1 MQSTNESADYG
12 ILIDSILA
20 NVGSVEPL
28 MDLVPG
34 EDYIDTLSIAGSLSE
49 VDGSLPLGVVV
60 PGTFNLSINNV
71 ELNDLGN
78 GIIEGVY
85 NGDTLRAILNYGD
98 GVLTIS
104 SEYTSL
110 FTEGI
115 ISAQYSYNPLILE
128 SVNNNTFTG
137 KLIPETVYSLSST
150 SILNEEVTANNHGF
164 IFMVTNPSLSI
175 DSVYWNLGT
184 NVADVFKF
192 NLRSQS
198 LEPYDYYIT
207 FYDKSDS
214 LLADTSAI
222 GFFQYNNNGDD
233 SFFTQR
239 TPISIYNMTL
249 DQKVWSYNIRRAQ
262 EKNYLWWILDE
273 DNGANTKNAF
283 RILTEQAQNNK
294 SLNPT
299 SFEVTFL
306 PFDENIVGGEAL
318 SYPDGPNAE
327 TPDTLFMKTS
337 RPLTINDKF
346 TFFTVN
352 MLDTVNR
359 ASLSDIKVVPNPYI
373 VRALWDQSRFNQHID
388 FRHLP
393 ASCTI
398 RIFNVAGEWITT
410 LVKDGI
416 VGNNEVYDEEG
427 SLSWDLRNYEGL
439 KVASGLYL
447 YRCKVFA
454 D

>member
-1 MQSTNESADYG
+1 
-12 ILIDSILA
+12 
-20 NVGSVEPL
+20 
-28 MDLVPG
+28 
-34 EDYIDTLSIAGSLSE
+34 
-49 VDGSLPLGVVV
+49 
-60 PGTFNLSINNV
+60 
-71 ELNDLGN
+71 
-78 GIIEGVY
+78 
-85 NGDTLRAILNYGD
+85 
-98 GVLTIS
+98 
-104 SEYTSL
+104 
-110 FTEGI
+110 
-115 ISAQYSYNPLILE
+115 
-128 SVNNNTFTG
+128 
-137 KLIPETVYSLSST
+137 
-150 SILNEEVTANNHGF
+150 
-164 IFMVTNPSLSI
+164 MVTNPSLSI

-184 NVADVFKF
+184 NVAEIFKF
-192 NLRSQS
+192 DLRSQS

-207 FYDKSDS
+207 FYDNSDS
-214 LLADTSAI
+214 LISDTSAV
-222 GFFQYNNNGDD
+222 GFFRYNNNGDD

-239 TPISIYNMTL
+239 TPISVYNMTL

-262 EKNYLWWILDE
+262 EKKYLWWVLDE

-283 RILTEQAQNNK
+283 RILTEQAQKNTA
-294 SLNPT
+294 LNPT

-318 SYPDGPNAE
+318 SYPDGPNTE

-337 RPLTINDKF
+337 RPLTVNDKF
-346 TFFTVN
+346 TFYTVN
-352 MLDTVNR
+352 MLDTISR
-359 ASLSDIKVVPNPYI
+359 ASLSDVKVVPNPYI
-373 VRALWDQSRFNQHID
+373 VRALWDQNRFNQHID

-447 YRCKVFA
+447 YQLEGELLGKTVYKEGKIA
-454 D
+454 IVLGP

>member
-1 MQSTNESADYG
+1 
-12 ILIDSILA
+12 
-20 NVGSVEPL
+20 

-34 EDYIDTLSIAGSLSE
+34 EVYIDTLSIAGSLSE

-60 PGTFNLSINNV
+60 PGTFNFSINNV
-71 ELNDLGN
+71 QLNDLGN

-207 FYDKSDS
+207 FYDQSDS
-214 LLADTSAI
+214 LLADTSAV
-222 GFFQYNNNGDD
+222 GFYRYNNNGDD

-239 TPISIYNMTL
+239 TRLLY
-249 DQKVWSYNIRRAQ
+249 
-262 EKNYLWWILDE
+262 
-273 DNGANTKNAF
+273 
-283 RILTEQAQNNK
+283 
-294 SLNPT
+294 
-299 SFEVTFL
+299 
-306 PFDENIVGGEAL
+306 
-318 SYPDGPNAE
+318 
-327 TPDTLFMKTS
+327 
-337 RPLTINDKF
+337 TI
-346 TFFTVN
+346 
-352 MLDTVNR
+352 
-359 ASLSDIKVVPNPYI
+359 
-373 VRALWDQSRFNQHID
+373 
-388 FRHLP
+388 
-393 ASCTI
+393 
-398 RIFNVAGEWITT
+398 
-410 LVKDGI
+410 
-416 VGNNEVYDEEG
+416 
-427 SLSWDLRNYEGL
+427 
-439 KVASGLYL
+439 
-447 YRCKVFA
+447 
-454 D
+454 